1 MSADLSTVR
10 AVVCVRMQCGC
21 LSSNGKWQWS
31 ELTSGCVWTSAGVCW
46 LCVWEET
53 IRQEFDGDILR
64 ASKPSRSREKREKQ
78 VSLTKRLRKFWFPL
92 VDKFDSPSDS
102 DLNLLT

>member
-1 MSADLSTVR
+1 MCTDA
-10 AVVCVRMQCGC
+10 CGC
-21 LSSNGKWQWS
+21 VSGNGKWQWS

-64 ASKPSRSREKREKQ
+64 PQIPLEAEKNEKD
-78 VSLTKRLRKFWFPL
+78 RFP
-92 VDKFDSPSDS
+92 
-102 DLNLLT
+102 